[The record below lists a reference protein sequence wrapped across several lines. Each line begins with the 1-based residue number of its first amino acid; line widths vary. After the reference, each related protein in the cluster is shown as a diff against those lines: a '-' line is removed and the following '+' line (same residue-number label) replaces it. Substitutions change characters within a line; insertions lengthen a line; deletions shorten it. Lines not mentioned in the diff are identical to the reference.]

1 MRQWF
6 FKLFD
11 WPVKKIISTKILFA
25 SMKTLKNSETCTESR
40 SEFFSWLTIS
50 VIGQFS
56 PVITSHWTAEKYTGH
71 GRFTEQFS
79 DHSRDLEQ
87 ILQ

>member
-1 MRQWF
+1 
-6 FKLFD
+6 
-11 WPVKKIISTKILFA
+11 
-25 SMKTLKNSETCTESR
+25 MKTLTNSETCTESR

-56 PVITSHWTAEKYTGH
+56 PVITSHWTAEKRPKYTGH
-71 GRFTEQFS
+71 GRVTEQFS